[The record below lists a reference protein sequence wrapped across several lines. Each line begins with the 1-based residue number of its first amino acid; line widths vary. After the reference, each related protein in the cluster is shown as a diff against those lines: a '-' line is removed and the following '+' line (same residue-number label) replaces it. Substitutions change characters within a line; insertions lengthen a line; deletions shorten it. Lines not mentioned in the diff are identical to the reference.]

1 MRVPPGTPTGSQAV
15 TVSNEVGRS
24 ERPINVR
31 RYAAVLAA
39 GSGQIGWAVVGTDG
53 PIAAG
58 ATPVPGARRM
68 ELSTDGRAAYV
79 AEAAGART
87 IDVIDLPAPG
97 APKIVYRLQLG
108 NEGGPVLALAAAARA
123 PVLAVVRANDVV
135 LVDTSS
141 PLHPARSEPRA
152 FPRRSATPRSSPPT
166 SRPTARCLAVA
177 TEAGNQLV
185 MLDVSDRPATRRSPA
200 CSPSRRTCGRA
211 FSSDLA
217 FSPAGDTLWVLAG
230 DTPRSASVGPQP
242 TELRA
247 VRVASDPRTLVNLTA
262 SRLVEVG
269 DAASPGRLGV
279 GRTLPLASGAAIR
292 LPPERNTVFFAA
304 SARAGGGT
312 AIFRVGV
319 EDAATTV
326 SSARSG
332 FGRPDISPE
341 GRWLLAPA
349 AAPDGAV
356 RVLAVPIDGR
366 PAPAGSARPVDVL
379 AASAGETPV
388 ASRPAPE
395 LRIAA
400 VRTAARPVRGRV
412 QGVGYRASTAH
423 EARRLGLSGWVSNL
437 PDGTV
442 EVAARGDAAAIDALI
457 GWLAE
462 GPRGAHVTGM
472 DVEELAENLSNL
484 ASKFSSGDGV
494 NLSMDSRYA
503 DAARRTPWPTMDR
516 RTTLPGVI
524 QSVSRE
530 TRRFPAAARPS
541 PSAR

>member
-1 MRVPPGTPTGSQAV
+1 VKRAATTVAVLCASLAAGCAGPAYTIVDDPFDIAETTGAPEVTAIVDAGGGDVTLSGPLDMEPSDGVAVIGETLWIRGSSFGRQPTVLVGGRPAAVLGRTREGGLVVRVPPGTPTGSQAV

-39 GSGQIGWAVVGTDG
+39 GSGQIGWAVVGADG

-68 ELSTDGRAAYV
+68 ELSSDGRAAYV
-79 AEAAGART
+79 TEAAGGT

-97 APKIVYRLQLG
+97 APKVIYRLQLG
-108 NEGGPVLALAAAARA
+108 NDGGPVLALAAAAHA

-152 FPRRSATPRSSPPT
+152 FPQAIRDAKIAAADISPDGKM
-166 SRPTARCLAVA
+166 LAIA
-177 TEAGNQLV
+177 TEIDNQVVVLDLGPAGHTPV
-185 MLDVSDRPATRRSPA
+185 GSMLPIAPEVRESVL
-200 CSPSRRTCGRA
+200 
-211 FSSDLA
+211 SDLA
-217 FSPAGDTLWVLAG
+217 FAPAGDTLWVLAG

-247 VRVASDPRTLVNLTA
+247 VRVASDPRTLVNLTVA
-262 SRLVEVG
+262 RTVEIG
-269 DAASPGRLGV
+269 DAAAPGRLGV
-279 GRTLPLASGAAIR
+279 GRARPLASGAAIR

-304 SARAGGGT
+304 AVRTGAGAGAGAGT
-312 AIFRVGV
+312 AIFSVGA

-326 SSARSG
+326 LAGPVR

-349 AAPDGAV
+349 TAPDGAV
-356 RVLAVPIDGR
+356 RVLATPIDGR

-379 AASAGETPV
+379 AAGAGEAPA

-395 LRIAA
+395 LRIQ
-400 VRTAARPVRGRV
+400 P
-412 QGVGYRASTAH
+412 
-423 EARRLGLSGWVSNL
+423 
-437 PDGTV
+437 
-442 EVAARGDAAAIDALI
+442 
-457 GWLAE
+457 
-462 GPRGAHVTGM
+462 
-472 DVEELAENLSNL
+472 
-484 ASKFSSGDGV
+484 
-494 NLSMDSRYA
+494 
-503 DAARRTPWPTMDR
+503 
-516 RTTLPGVI
+516 
-524 QSVSRE
+524 
-530 TRRFPAAARPS
+530 
-541 PSAR
+541 